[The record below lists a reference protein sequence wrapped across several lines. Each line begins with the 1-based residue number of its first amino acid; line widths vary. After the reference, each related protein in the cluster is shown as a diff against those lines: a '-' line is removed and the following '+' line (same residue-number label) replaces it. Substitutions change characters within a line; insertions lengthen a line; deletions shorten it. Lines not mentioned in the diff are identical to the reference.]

1 MYGELGL
8 FIDGAWKKNGG
19 GNKGED
25 VINPA
30 TEKPLAHL
38 PHASSSDLDEAL
50 ESAKQGFAL
59 WRATSAYDR
68 CKIMH
73 KAADLMRERHDAISK
88 IMVLEQGKPYAE
100 ARGEVIV
107 SADIIDWYAEEGR
120 RSYGRIVPGRG
131 KGVRQLVM
139 QEPIGVVAAFTPWNF
154 PVLTPARK
162 VGGALA
168 AGCSLILKASEET
181 PGACVEMVRC
191 FADAG
196 LPAGVLNL
204 VFGVPAEVSE
214 HLLAKDAVRKISF
227 TGSIP
232 VGKHLAALA
241 AKGMKRTTMELG
253 GHSPV
258 VVFADADPE
267 KAADTIAAFK
277 YRNAGQ
283 VCISPTRFYVQE
295 DVYPRFLKRFTEY
308 ANGIKLGDGLE
319 KGITMGPLANARRL
333 DAMDS
338 IVADAKSRGG
348 KIQTGGKRPSNQG
361 FFYEPTVVT
370 DVPDDS
376 KVMTQEPFGPI
387 APIVTFKTF
396 DEVVQRANSL
406 EFGLAAYAFT
416 TSNAT
421 AAAIGD
427 AIESGMVGVNSI
439 AISTPE
445 TPFGGVKE
453 SGHGSEGGIQ
463 GLGAYLVTKFISQG
477 CTKKI
482 MSELLK
488 ICPPSE
494 VADNSVKSF
503 EVGTNVI
510 AVYNVGGTFYA
521 TDNEC
526 THGAASL
533 ADGILEDDII
543 ECSLH
548 FGAFNVKTGEA
559 VQAPCF
565 TALRTYKV
573 VVQDGQVM
581 VDLDKTAAD

>member
-1 MYGELGL
+1 MYTDLAL
-8 FIDGAWKKNGG
+8 YIDGAWHDGKGR
-19 GNKGED
+19 KGED
-25 VINPA
+25 VLNPA

-38 PHASSSDLDEAL
+38 PHASKADLDLAL
-50 ESAKQGFAL
+50 EAAKKGFAT
-59 WRATSAYDR
+59 WRNTSAYDR
-68 CKIMH
+68 SKILR

-88 IMVLEQGKPYAE
+88 IMVLEQGKPYVE
-100 ARGEVIV
+100 ARAEVIG

-120 RSYGRIVPGRG
+120 SSYGRIVPGRA
-131 KGVRQLVM
+131 KNTRQLVV
-139 QEPIGVVAAFTPWNF
+139 QEPVGVVAAFTPWNF

-162 VGGALA
+162 IGGALA

-181 PGACVEMVRC
+181 PGACVEMVKC

-204 VFGVPAEVSE
+204 VFGVPSEVSE
-214 HLLAKDAVRKISF
+214 HLLAKDAVKKISF

-295 DVYPRFLKRFTEY
+295 DVYKKFLARFTEY
-308 ANGIKLGDGLE
+308 AKGVKVGDGLE
-319 KGITMGPLANARRL
+319 KGIAMGPLANSRRL

-338 IVADAKSRGG
+338 FVADAKSRGG
-348 KIQTGGKRPSNQG
+348 KVAAGGARRGNQG
-361 FFYEPTVVT
+361 YFYEPTVIT

-376 KVMTQEPFGPI
+376 KIMTQEPFGPL
-387 APIVTFKTF
+387 APIVTFKSF

-416 TSNAT
+416 SSNAT

-427 AIESGMVGVNSI
+427 AIESGMVGINSI
-439 AISTPE
+439 AVSTPE

-453 SGHGSEGGIQ
+453 SGHGSEGGIE
-463 GLGAYLVTKFISQG
+463 GLGAYLNTKFISQ
-477 CTKKI
+477 
-482 MSELLK
+482 S
-488 ICPPSE
+488 
-494 VADNSVKSF
+494 
-503 EVGTNVI
+503 
-510 AVYNVGGTFYA
+510 
-521 TDNEC
+521 
-526 THGAASL
+526 
-533 ADGILEDDII
+533 
-543 ECSLH
+543 
-548 FGAFNVKTGEA
+548 
-559 VQAPCF
+559 
-565 TALRTYKV
+565 
-573 VVQDGQVM
+573 
-581 VDLDKTAAD
+581 

>member
-1 MYGELGL
+1 MKSASKDANPVATISRPSRKQRGRPCTPISRSTSTASGS
-8 FIDGAWKKNGG
+8 NGG
-19 GNKGED
+19 GRKGED

-38 PHASSSDLDEAL
+38 PHASKADLDEAL
-50 ESAKQGFAL
+50 EAAKKGFAL

-68 CKIMH
+68 AKIMR

-88 IMVLEQGKPYAE
+88 IMVQEQGKVYAE
-100 ARGEVIV
+100 ARAEVIT

-120 RSYGRIVPGRG
+120 RSYGRIVPGRA
-131 KGVRQLVM
+131 KGTRQLVV
-139 QEPIGVVAAFTPWNF
+139 QEPVGVVAAFTPWNF

-162 VGGALA
+162 IGGALA

-295 DVYPRFLKRFTEY
+295 DAYKRFLARFTEY
-308 ANGIKLGDGLE
+308 AKGVKLGDGLE
-319 KGITMGPLANARRL
+319 KGITMGPMANSRRI
-333 DAMDS
+333 DAMES
-338 IVADAKSRGG
+338 FVADARSRGG
-348 KIQTGGKRPSNQG
+348 NVVTGGKRARQPGLFLRADGGDRGAGRFQG
-361 FFYEPTVVT
+361 
-370 DVPDDS
+370 DDAGA
-376 KVMTQEPFGPI
+376 V
-387 APIVTFKTF
+387 
-396 DEVVQRANSL
+396 RADRADRHL
-406 EFGLAAYAFT
+406 QDLRRGGGARELAANTGSPPMPSPART
-416 TSNAT
+416 RPRPRSATPSSPAWSASTRSPSRRRRRRSAGSRNPAT
-421 AAAIGD
+421 AA
-427 AIESGMVGVNSI
+427 
-439 AISTPE
+439 
-445 TPFGGVKE
+445 K
-453 SGHGSEGGIQ
+453 
-463 GLGAYLVTKFISQG
+463 
-477 CTKKI
+477 
-482 MSELLK
+482 
-488 ICPPSE
+488 
-494 VADNSVKSF
+494 
-503 EVGTNVI
+503 
-510 AVYNVGGTFYA
+510 
-521 TDNEC
+521 
-526 THGAASL
+526 AASR
-533 ADGILEDDII
+533 G
-543 ECSLH
+543 S
-548 FGAFNVKTGEA
+548 
-559 VQAPCF
+559 APTSIRSSSRRGGSPCPG
-565 TALRTYKV
+565 RS
-573 VVQDGQVM
+573 
-581 VDLDKTAAD
+581 AA

>member
-1 MYGELGL
+1 MLSQMIQPGIEGVMYSELGL
-8 FIDGAWKKNGG
+8 FIDGAWKKNGS

-25 VINPA
+25 VLNPA

-38 PHASSSDLDEAL
+38 PHASKSDLDEAL
-50 ESAKQGFAL
+50 ASAKKGFAV
-59 WRATSAYDR
+59 WKATSAYDR
-68 CKIMH
+68 SKILR
-73 KAADLMRERHDAISK
+73 KAADLMRERHDAIAK
-88 IMVLEQGKPYAE
+88 IMVLEQGKPYPE

-131 KGVRQLVM
+131 KVRQLVVN
-139 QEPIGVVAAFTPWNF
+139 EPVGIVAAFTPWNF

-162 VGGALA
+162 IGGALA

-181 PGACVEMVRC
+181 PGACVEMVKC

-196 LPAGVLNL
+196 LPAGVLSL

-214 HLLAKDAVRKISF
+214 HLLAQDAVRKISF

-319 KGITMGPLANARRL
+319 KGITMGPMANARRI
-333 DAMDS
+333 DAMETF
-338 IVADAKSRGG
+338 VNDAKDRGG
-348 KIQTGGKRPSNQG
+348 KIVTGGKRRGNQG
-361 FFYEPTVVT
+361 YFYEPTVIT

-376 KVMTQEPFGPI
+376 KIMTQEPFGPL
-387 APIVTFKTF
+387 APIVTFKSF
-396 DEVVQRANSL
+396 DEVVERANAL
-406 EFGLAAYAFT
+406 PYGLAAYAFT
-416 TSNAT
+416 TSNST
-421 AAAIGD
+421 AAAVGD
-427 AIESGMVGVNSI
+427 ALESGMVGVNSV

-453 SGHGSEGGIQ
+453 SGYGSEGGIE
-463 GLGAYLVTKFISQG
+463 GLGAYLNTKFISQG
-477 CTKKI
+477 
-482 MSELLK
+482 
-488 ICPPSE
+488 
-494 VADNSVKSF
+494 
-503 EVGTNVI
+503 
-510 AVYNVGGTFYA
+510 
-521 TDNEC
+521 
-526 THGAASL
+526 
-533 ADGILEDDII
+533 
-543 ECSLH
+543 
-548 FGAFNVKTGEA
+548 
-559 VQAPCF
+559 
-565 TALRTYKV
+565 
-573 VVQDGQVM
+573 
-581 VDLDKTAAD
+581 